1 MNQKEKKMLKF
12 SIKLIKESINFL
24 QNKKNSKYYLKKYI
38 KKEYKSKIDTELN
51 NFICSSLS
59 DFKFKIFSEESKKF
73 NLYKE
78 KDYVWIV
85 DPLDGTFNYVRGLNN
100 CAVSLAL
107 IKNNVLIF
115 GVVGTYPSKDI
126 FYGGKK
132 IGSYKNNKKI
142 QLSKTKS
149 FKDAILATGFPAS
162 SIFTKSYK
170 QNFFNTISKF
180 AKIRMFG
187 SAACSLVYLSEGL
200 IDQYYEQN
208 IKFWDIAG
216 GLAICEGLNAK
227 IKLKKINKSY
237 KYDLKV
243 SNKYLSI

>member
-1 MNQKEKKMLKF
+1 MNQKEKKLLKF
-12 SIKLIKESINFL
+12 SINLVKESINFL
-24 QNKKNSKYYLKKYI
+24 HIKKNSKYYLKKKI
-38 KKEYKSKIDTELN
+38 KREFKSKIDTELN
-51 NFICSSLS
+51 NMIIDGLS
-59 DFKFKIFSEESKKF
+59 NFKFKIFSEESRKF
-73 NLYKE
+73 NIFKE
-78 KDYVWIV
+78 KNYAWIV
-85 DPLDGTFNYVRGLNN
+85 DPLDGTFNFVRGLND

-115 GVVGTYPSKDI
+115 GVVGTYSTKDI
-126 FYGGKK
+126 YYGGKK

-142 QLSKTKS
+142 QLSKTKV
-149 FKDAILATGFPAS
+149 FKNAILATGFPAS

-180 AKIRMFG
+180 AKIRMIG
-187 SAACSLVYLSEGL
+187 SAACSLAYLSEGL

-227 IKLKKINKSY
+227 IELKKVDNSY
-237 KYDLKV
+237 NYDLKV